1 MSNINKEYVLEIANL
16 YGIEINENSDEH
28 LVEDIN
34 GNITKLK
41 KEDIP
46 KLFGIELENAIT
58 WYSVENVDFNIN
70 TVIENS
76 INVKFNSE
84 NNMYEF
90 TADELIGVA

>member
-1 MSNINKEYVLEIANL
+1 M
-16 YGIEINENSDEH
+16 
-28 LVEDIN
+28 
-34 GNITKLK
+34 
-41 KEDIP
+41 
-46 KLFGIELENAIT
+46 FGIELENAIT

-90 TADELIGVA
+90 TADELRGVA